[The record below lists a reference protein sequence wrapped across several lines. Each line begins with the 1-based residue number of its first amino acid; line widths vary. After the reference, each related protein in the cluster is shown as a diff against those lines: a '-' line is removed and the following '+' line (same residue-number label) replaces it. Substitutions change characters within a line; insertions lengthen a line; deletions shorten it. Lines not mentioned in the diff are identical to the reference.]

1 MLFYGM
7 LLNILLN
14 IKMMRYFFAE
24 FGTKSKFNY
33 INIFMYIKI
42 MKNDKFNLKIII
54 NEYKNENLLNRVV
67 IPST

>member
-1 MLFYGM
+1 
-7 LLNILLN
+7 
-14 IKMMRYFFAE
+14 MRYFFAKFE
-24 FGTKSKFNY
+24 TKSQFNY

>member
-1 MLFYGM
+1 M
-7 LLNILLN
+7 LLNILL
-14 IKMMRYFFAE
+14 IMKMMRYFFAE
-24 FGTKSKFNY
+24 FETKSQFNY

>member
-14 IKMMRYFFAE
+14 IKMMRYFFEE